1 MTLSQQYQYNHIP
14 SIIIISIIADM
25 RCHLWPLA
33 GAPEM
38 EQPVEKFSWSSSV
51 LGKNWRGSPE
61 PKMSSRK
68 NIYEFTVYCCF
79 VHCFLLCDIKG
90 LLTLLVPLI
99 VVENKIYFKNNK
111 NSNSKFNSCSYSFG
125 SYGCLIF
132 NGKLSKR

>member
-1 MTLSQQYQYNHIP
+1 MILSQQYQYNDP
-14 SIIIISIIADM
+14 SVISIIADM

-38 EQPVEKFSWSSSV
+38 VQPVEKFSWSSSV

-68 NIYEFTVYCCF
+68 NIYEFTVYCCSLLF
-79 VHCFLLCDIKG
+79 VVWHQRIVDIISAM
-90 LLTLLVPLI
+90 PLI